1 MIFFYSKLYLWY
13 GKRPTP
19 RSTMPNS
26 DSNFSITI
34 LKACME
40 VFVCQKMGEETV
52 YMRNLKKQASLKN
65 NDAISLLS
73 AVQCLKS
80 VETRLLNIIKDFR
93 LIGLQNLAMLLQNLQ
108 HLAKPDFYDASAW
121 TLCSFTGKICANVIY
136 FELDNVKYYADET
149 FRYFL
154 YTFWVCFNIRTLE
167 HARAAAYMTAN
178 SSTAMSMHERITKF
192 MQDQNDETDKAA
204 QLYSRCLSYTLDS
217 MEKTMENH
225 RITMTCL
232 PGEEHHAGVPTEAPP
247 QS

>member
-1 MIFFYSKLYLWY
+1 MA
-13 GKRPTP
+13 
-19 RSTMPNS
+19 NS
-26 DSNFSITI
+26 DGNLSMTN

-65 NDAISLLS
+65 NNAISLLS
-73 AVQCLKS
+73 ALQGLKNIES
-80 VETRLLNIIKDFR
+80 RLSNIIKDFQM
-93 LIGLQNLAMLLQNLQ
+93 IGLQNLAILLQNLQ

-136 FELDNVKYYADET
+136 FEHDNIKYYADEA

-167 HARAAAYMTAN
+167 HARATAYMTAN
-178 SSTAMSMHERITKF
+178 SSTVMSMHERITKF
-192 MQDQNDETDKAA
+192 MEDQNDETEKAA

-217 MEKTMENH
+217 LEKTMENH
-225 RITMTCL
+225 RFTMTCL
-232 PGEEHHAGVPTEAPP
+232 PDEEHHAGAPIEVP
-247 QS
+247 Q